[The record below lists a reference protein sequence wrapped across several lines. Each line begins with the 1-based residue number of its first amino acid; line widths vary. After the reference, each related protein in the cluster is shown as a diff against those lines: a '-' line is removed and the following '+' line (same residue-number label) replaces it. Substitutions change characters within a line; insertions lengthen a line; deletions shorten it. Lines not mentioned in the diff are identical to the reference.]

1 MLFHVFHVFVLF
13 FFCVQEHNI
22 PNWLRQGLSIP
33 LFGDTS
39 PVTGSKH
46 LPHTVLNNFVWNIL
60 QITPETTQ
68 ETFKPISSLLLPS
81 NCKII
86 LLADVDGDGMLE
98 LVTGHADRAVY
109 IHKLHV
115 VKEHHKQ
122 SDVCDQPST
131 GVIQN
136 RILRVLV
143 T

>member
-1 MLFHVFHVFVLF
+1 M
-13 FFCVQEHNI
+13 
-22 PNWLRQGLSIP
+22 
-33 LFGDTS
+33 
-39 PVTGSKH
+39 
-46 LPHTVLNNFVWNIL
+46 

-68 ETFKPISSLLLPS
+68 ETVKPISSLLLPS

>member
-1 MLFHVFHVFVLF
+1 MFFMFLF

-22 PNWLRQGLSIP
+22 PNWLRQGPSIP

-115 VKEHHKQ
+115 VKECHRQ

>member
-1 MLFHVFHVFVLF
+1 M
-13 FFCVQEHNI
+13 
-22 PNWLRQGLSIP
+22 
-33 LFGDTS
+33 
-39 PVTGSKH
+39 
-46 LPHTVLNNFVWNIL
+46 

-115 VKEHHKQ
+115 VKECQRQ